1 MRHRK
6 RSRTFDGVLN
16 INSVKIKTQ
25 RKYLFR
31 ENSVIFHRFRFPDL
45 WNLSAG
51 NDAKE
56 GSAPDTLS
64 DTLRFP
70 VFLRDFRSDLTSLA
84 VLYFHSL
91 RKSFIMS
98 LCVHSYPDGYLR
110 IREAVSLL
118 NRPVSGHLIRIRRRG
133 VVTMKTII
141 VTGCGGQL
149 GIAVNRLLGEEE
161 GYHLVNTDVAP
172 SGFVHV
178 DENLDITN
186 VDAVVSFVREVKPYA
201 IINCAAYTAVDA
213 AESHLDLNYKI
224 NAIGPRNLAI
234 AASDAGA
241 KLVHIST
248 DYVFPGTS
256 EKPLTEFDPVGPKSV
271 YGITKLAGE
280 NFVRD
285 FAENYYI
292 LRTAWLY
299 GEGKNFVRTMLRLSE
314 THDQVTVVDDQFGS
328 PTSTAELAKAIAVLL
343 PTDNYG
349 LFHATCEGSTSWD
362 AFTREIYRLAGR
374 STQVI
379 SVSTEEYQARNPQA
393 APRPHYSI
401 LDNYM
406 LRLTTEH
413 TFADWHDALAVY
425 LKENGVAV

>member
-1 MRHRK
+1 M
-6 RSRTFDGVLN
+6 SD
-16 INSVKIKTQ
+16 KT
-25 RKYLFR
+25 
-31 ENSVIFHRFRFPDL
+31 V
-45 WNLSAG
+45 
-51 NDAKE
+51 
-56 GSAPDTLS
+56 
-64 DTLRFP
+64 
-70 VFLRDFRSDLTSLA
+70 
-84 VLYFHSL
+84 
-91 RKSFIMS
+91 
-98 LCVHSYPDGYLR
+98 
-110 IREAVSLL
+110 
-118 NRPVSGHLIRIRRRG
+118 
-133 VVTMKTII
+133 I

-149 GIAVNRLLGEEE
+149 GIAVNQLLGAE
-161 GYHLVNTDVAP
+161 GRYRLVNTDVA
-172 SGFVHV
+172 SSAFVHV
-178 DENLDITN
+178 DSSLDITD
-186 VDAVVSFVREVKPYA
+186 VDSVVAFMREVQPYA
-201 IINCAAYTAVDA
+201 VINCAAYTAVDA

-234 AASDAGA
+234 AASDVGA
-241 KLVHIST
+241 KLIHIST

-256 EKPLTEFDPVGPKSV
+256 ERPLTEFDPVGPKSV

-285 FAENYYI
+285 FSKNYFI

-314 THDQVTVVDDQFGS
+314 THERVTVVDDQFGS

-362 AFTREIYRLAGR
+362 EFTREIYRRAGR
-374 STQVI
+374 TTEVV
-379 SVSTEEYQARNPQA
+379 SVSTEEYQSVNPQA

-413 TFADWHDALAVY
+413 TFADWHDAIAIY
-425 LKENGVAV
+425 LKESGVAV

>member
-1 MRHRK
+1 M
-6 RSRTFDGVLN
+6 SD
-16 INSVKIKTQ
+16 KT
-25 RKYLFR
+25 
-31 ENSVIFHRFRFPDL
+31 V
-45 WNLSAG
+45 
-51 NDAKE
+51 
-56 GSAPDTLS
+56 
-64 DTLRFP
+64 
-70 VFLRDFRSDLTSLA
+70 
-84 VLYFHSL
+84 
-91 RKSFIMS
+91 
-98 LCVHSYPDGYLR
+98 
-110 IREAVSLL
+110 
-118 NRPVSGHLIRIRRRG
+118 
-133 VVTMKTII
+133 I

-149 GIAVNRLLGEEE
+149 GIAVNQLLGAE
-161 GYHLVNTDVAP
+161 GRYRLVNTDVA
-172 SGFVHV
+172 SSAFVHV
-178 DENLDITN
+178 DSSLDITD
-186 VDAVVSFVREVKPYA
+186 VDAVVAFMREVQPYA

-234 AASDAGA
+234 AASDVGA
-241 KLVHIST
+241 KLIHIST

-256 EKPLTEFDPVGPKSV
+256 ERPLTEFDPVGPKSV

-285 FAENYYI
+285 FSENYFI

-314 THDQVTVVDDQFGS
+314 THERVTVVDDQFGS

-362 AFTREIYRLAGR
+362 EFTREIYRRAGR
-374 STQVI
+374 TTEVV
-379 SVSTEEYQARNPQA
+379 SVSTEEYQSVNPQA

-413 TFADWHDALAVY
+413 TFADWHDAIAIY
-425 LKENGVAV
+425 LKESGVAV

>member
-1 MRHRK
+1 MSARK
-6 RSRTFDGVLN
+6 
-16 INSVKIKTQ
+16 
-25 RKYLFR
+25 
-31 ENSVIFHRFRFPDL
+31 
-45 WNLSAG
+45 
-51 NDAKE
+51 
-56 GSAPDTLS
+56 
-64 DTLRFP
+64 
-70 VFLRDFRSDLTSLA
+70 
-84 VLYFHSL
+84 
-91 RKSFIMS
+91 
-98 LCVHSYPDGYLR
+98 
-110 IREAVSLL
+110 
-118 NRPVSGHLIRIRRRG
+118 
-133 VVTMKTII
+133 II

-149 GIAVNRLLGEEE
+149 GIAINRLLGSEEE
-161 GYHLVNTDVAP
+161 FCLVNTDVA
-172 SGFVHV
+172 SSAFVHV
-178 DENLDITN
+178 DSSLDITD
-186 VDAVVSFVREVKPYA
+186 VDAVVAFVRDVKPYA

-234 AASDAGA
+234 AASDVDA

-285 FAENYYI
+285 FAKNYFI

-299 GEGKNFVRTMLRLSE
+299 GEGKNFVRTMLWLSE
-314 THDQVTVVDDQFGS
+314 THEKVTVVDDQFGS
-328 PTSTAELAKAIAVLL
+328 PTSTTELARAIAVLL

-362 AFTREIYRLAGR
+362 EFTREIYRRAGR
-374 STQVI
+374 TTEVV
-379 SVSTEEYQARNPQA
+379 SVSTEEYQSFNPQA

-413 TFADWHDALAVY
+413 TFADWHDAIAVY